1 MTTTR
6 VHSKPPKWTVT
17 DRSRAPLSMRRRVC
31 EAGVMTCPSCG
42 QRKGRR
48 SCPALGQTI
57 CTVCCATKRLVEI
70 DCPDDCPHLT
80 SAREHPAAQVK
91 RQQERDVAVLFPSI
105 RKLTERQ
112 HQLFF
117 LFHSAIARH
126 TPEAFSR
133 IVDDD
138 VAQAAGSVASTLE
151 TAARGIVY
159 EHNPSSLPA
168 QRLATELTA
177 LLGQIRAQGGT
188 VSDAE
193 AAIALRAV
201 EQGARDVKKLDG
213 GETAYIA
220 LVARLLQVRRAQSA
234 AAKEPEKKPSPLI
247 LP

>member
-1 MTTTR
+1 
-6 VHSKPPKWTVT
+6 
-17 DRSRAPLSMRRRVC
+17 
-31 EAGVMTCPSCG
+31 MTCPSCG

-48 SCPALGQTI
+48 ACPALSQTI

-105 RKLTERQ
+105 RHLTERQ

-117 LFHSAIARH
+117 LFHTAIARH
-126 TPEAFSR
+126 TPEGFSR

-138 VAQAAGSVASTLE
+138 VAQAAGAVASTLE
-151 TAARGIVY
+151 TAARGVIY
-159 EHNPSSLPA
+159 EHTPSSMPA
-168 QRLATELTA
+168 SRLATELTT

-193 AAIALRAV
+193 AAIALRAI
-201 EQGARDVKKLDG
+201 EQGARDVKKAADAT
-213 GETAYIA
+213 ETTYVTLI
-220 LVARLLQVRRAQSA
+220 ARLLQVRRTQGTGP
-234 AAKEPEKKPSPLI
+234 KEPARSPSPLI